1 MIKTLICLQTVV
13 NKISRASDLNTQYK
27 IKTKRN
33 FGVKGLFFSFLENS
47 AVIGKGR
54 NSFQHRSKQCF

>member
-33 FGVKGLFFSFLENS
+33 FGVKGLFFSFFKY
-47 AVIGKGR
+47 AVVIY
-54 NSFQHRSKQCF
+54 